1 MAGIQFQPK
10 SLVADTSSLIYL
22 AKSSIIRPFLQT
34 FHVIIPPSVFREC
47 VQRGYAGSDEING
60 LREQGQ
66 LLVQSVRKDP
76 RLALR
81 LPRGGEREVIALFY
95 QLGPDGV
102 LIDDGDG
109 VKVCRSRGIPF
120 VSALLIPSLLL
131 TKKALSPR
139 EAKKALE
146 KIIEVG
152 RYSRRVILFA
162 REVFGE
168 ACSLQN

>member
-1 MAGIQFQPK
+1 MAGIQFQPE

-34 FHVIIPPSVFREC
+34 FHVIIPPLVFQEC

-66 LLVQSVRKDP
+66 LLVQSVREDP
-76 RLALR
+76 RLPLKR
-81 LPRGGEREVIALFY
+81 PRGGEREVIALFY

-102 LIDDGDG
+102 LIDDRDG
-109 VKVCRSRGIPF
+109 VNVCRSLSIPF
-120 VSALLIPSLLL
+120 VSALLVPSLLI
-131 TKKALSPR
+131 TKKVLSPR
-139 EAKKALE
+139 EARRALE
-146 KIIEVG
+146 KIINVG
-152 RYSRRVILFA
+152 RYSQRVVLFA
-162 REVFGE
+162 RDVFGE